1 MPRAETEITPLNS
14 RRFALFFEEGEEEL
28 SELLCCPLWRAPGVP
43 LGCFSAIYGSTVTH
57 PLTLSHLSATVR
69 PMLTIRLQRRGRK
82 NDPSFRVII
91 LDSKRGPKSGSYLEL
106 LGNYDARVD
115 RVELKADRIKHWMS
129 MGAQVSD
136 TVHNLLVSNKIIEGK
151 KRNVL
156 PKKTVA
162 KVEEPKV
169 EAPAAEV
176 AAEEVVT
183 PEVVQA
189 SEEAPAEAPVEEVA
203 AEPAVEEAPAA

>member
-1 MPRAETEITPLNS
+1 
-14 RRFALFFEEGEEEL
+14 
-28 SELLCCPLWRAPGVP
+28 
-43 LGCFSAIYGSTVTH
+43 
-57 PLTLSHLSATVR
+57 
-69 PMLTIRLQRRGRK
+69 MLTIRLQRRGRK

-106 LGNYDARVD
+106 LGSYDARVD